1 MAWAAEERQVF
12 LRRLLPA
19 LAICVAYFTFAKGFL
34 EDSTR
39 RAEEAWRK
47 LSEKG
52 ISRAALAG
60 LERKIAELDQKLAET
75 QAKRAR
81 AEELLLQAFNRS
93 APADINASLERVHQV
108 LSQNDLALLAEA
120 EAPSAFAE
128 TGAAE
133 ASLIALLD
141 SEGPR
146 DKIPRRAWQ
155 FTLLGRYGEVFR
167 ALHTLVEE
175 AQIVLVLALAMHP
188 PEDDSDPRM
197 LWTLTVWI

>member
-1 MAWAAEERQVF
+1 MAWSAEERQVF

-34 EDSTR
+34 EDNTR

-47 LSEKG
+47 LADKG
-52 ISRAALAG
+52 ISREALAG
-60 LERKIAELDQKLAET
+60 LERKIASLDQQLAET

-81 AEELLLQAFNRS
+81 AEELLLQAFNRR
-93 APADINASLERVHQV
+93 APVDLNASLERVHQV

-133 ASLIALLD
+133 ASLMTLLD
-141 SEGPR
+141 SEGTR

-155 FTLLGRYGEVFR
+155 FTLLGRYGDVFR
-167 ALHTLVEE
+167 ALRTLVEE
-175 AQIVLVLALAMHP
+175 AQIVLVLALAMRE